1 MKLPVSDFKEST
13 KLEPNELHCNSKK
26 HHKLVSNPCFP
37 KRAWINLVLCML
49 FAQGNDGGLYLRD
62 QRDPLNMAI
71 MSGSVLY
78 RISSYMAFMY
88 KTHPFS
94 LLTKKKILQHMKSNF
109 IA

>member
-1 MKLPVSDFKEST
+1 
-13 KLEPNELHCNSKK
+13 
-26 HHKLVSNPCFP
+26 
-37 KRAWINLVLCML
+37 ML

-94 LLTKKKILQHMKSNF
+94 LLPKKENFTSHKIKNLSPRRQSKLS
-109 IA
+109 